1 MVMTED
7 KGEAS
12 KTTGSGARRIV
23 LAALISAGSL
33 VVGRGC
39 GDVTDSRV
47 AARDAATQHTCARY
61 QACGDIGA
69 GLTYSDLSAC
79 TTQWQANWDNSWPAA
94 DCQGKI
100 DQSQLSFCL
109 AAIDGTSCTNGLD
122 ILDTILVKCAK
133 ATVCDQGNPPPVDAG
148 TD

>member
-1 MVMTED
+1 M
-7 KGEAS
+7 
-12 KTTGSGARRIV
+12 TGSTGSRGLTRTTRSMFRRV
-23 LAALISAGSL
+23 TVVALISVGAA

-39 GDVTDSRV
+39 GGVTDSRV
-47 AARDAATQHTCARY
+47 LARDAATDHTCARY

-79 TTQWQANWDNSWPAA
+79 TTQWQANWDSSWPVA